1 MLVAE
6 YIWIDGGYPT
16 SRVRSKTRV
25 FTEDVSSFP
34 DWSFDGSST
43 EQAEGRSSDCVLN
56 PVCVISDPIRGENHK
71 LVLCQVMNVD
81 GTPHST
87 NTRVGLERLLRNNPE
102 LDAWG
107 GFEQEYTLFEG
118 SKPLGFPSERRFPP
132 AQGPYYCG
140 VGADEVSGRDLVE
153 EHMMLCLKAGLPITG
168 VNAEVMPGQWEFQVG
183 GPNLSIL
190 ESSDYV
196 WIARWLLYRVGE
208 DFGISATLDPKPVP
222 GDWNG
227 AGMHTN
233 FSTAQTRAE
242 GGLESIEKILDVM
255 SCRMK
260 EHLDS
265 YGDGYEIR
273 LTGKH
278 ETCRYDEFRWGV
290 SDRTASVRIPLQ
302 TQKEGCGYFEDRRP
316 NANADPYR
324 VSEQLV
330 LSTLEA
336 LHFSHKK

>member
-1 MLVAE
+1 MLIAE
-6 YIWIDGGYPT
+6 YIWVDGGSPT

-25 FTEDVSSFP
+25 FKEAVSSFP

-43 EQAEGRSSDCVLN
+43 EQAEGNSSDCVLN
-56 PVCVISDPIRGENHK
+56 PVRVISDPIRGGDHK

-81 GTPHST
+81 GSPHSS
-87 NTRVGLERLLRNNPE
+87 NTRVGLEVLIRNNSE
-102 LDAWG
+102 LGAWG

-153 EHMMLCLKAGLPITG
+153 EHMMYCLDAGIPITG

-183 GPNLSIL
+183 GPDYSIL

-196 WIARWLLYRVGE
+196 WLARWLLYRVGE
-208 DFGISATLDPKPVP
+208 DFDLSATLDPKPVP

-233 FSTAQTRAE
+233 FSTVQTRAE
-242 GGLESIEKILDVM
+242 GGLEVIERILEEM
-255 SCRMK
+255 SCRIK

-278 ETCRYDEFRWGV
+278 ETCRYDEFMWGV

-324 VSEQLV
+324 VSEQLMI
-330 LSTLEA
+330 STLRS
-336 LHFSHKK
+336 FGKSGV